1 MKIRILKSVY
11 DYATKILG
19 DALDDLK
26 FKIDDW
32 QDTYDERE
40 GNEPEYD
47 SQIERWQDAL
57 DRLEEKISDLT
68 DIVEDYESWVDELD
82 CKLDETN
89 GTMINAE
96 LDIETLR
103 NLIQQ
108 FSDFNQEYRGIAPI
122 IKNIKKAY
130 KMLST

>member
-1 MKIRILKSVY
+1 MKNDILKYIYNDAAQLLNS
-11 DYATKILG
+11 
-19 DALDDLK
+19 ALDDLK

-68 DIVEDYESWVDELD
+68 DIVDEYEDWVGELDYEQDNDDDSIVS
-82 CKLDETN
+82 
-89 GTMINAE
+89 I
-96 LDIETLR
+96 DIDIDTLR
-103 NLIQQ
+103 DLIKQ
-108 FSDFNQEYRGIAPI
+108 FEEFNQEYRGIAPI
-122 IKNIKKAY
+122 IKNIKKAC